1 MKRSGQQRGSAVS
14 PVDVLG
20 EYRDEPLAVRRLRFD
35 ALLAPAR
42 NLTFDESYRHHWYEP
57 VRFSCPC
64 CGFPALDGRGYADF
78 CVVCFWRDD
87 GRDDAQADQ
96 SSEGTDNAPWS
107 LAEARANF
115 LTYGCLYVPGR
126 RNRGSFRGEVH
137 PSTVAAKRALVAG
150 FYRLFDADP
159 SSPAWL
165 DLWLEA
171 LRLSQDLIHI
181 RGLARE
187 RGSEGRKIPAKRL
200 AESEQLWAKTPPGP
214 PGCLRRGAAPPVGP
228 FGAGERHG
236 FPKHRFTQDH
246 AHCYL
251 EGLREDTLAGARYES
266 FVHRLEGWLL
276 FLAADWSEARHG
288 HRHVCG
294 SADDALAY
302 LHRELP
308 EELATRVSLAVDPP
322 EGWESLGEDERSE
335 FVRRRIAQCEDLQRL
350 VVATAS
356 GDVGLRL

>member
-1 MKRSGQQRGSAVS
+1 MKGTGLKRGSAAS
-14 PVDVLG
+14 TVDVLG
-20 EYRDEPLAVRRLRFD
+20 EHRDEPLAVRRLRFD

-42 NLTFDESYRHHWYEP
+42 NLTFDEFYHHHWYEP

-96 SSEGTDNAPWS
+96 SSDGTDNAPWT

-115 LTYGCLYVPGR
+115 LTRGCLYAPDR
-126 RNRGSFRGEVH
+126 RNRGSLRGEVH
-137 PSTVAAKRALVAG
+137 PSTMAAKRALIAG
-150 FYRLFDADP
+150 FYRLLDADP

-187 RGSEGRKIPAKRL
+187 RGSEGRKIPARRL
-200 AESEQLWAKTPPGP
+200 AESEQLWTKAPPGL

-228 FGAGERHG
+228 SGSGERRG

-246 AHCYL
+246 ASCYL
-251 EGLREDTLAGARYES
+251 EGLSEDTLAGARYES
-266 FVHRLEGWLL
+266 FMHRLEGWLL

-288 HRHVCG
+288 HRQVCG
-294 SADDALAY
+294 SAEDALAY
-302 LHRELP
+302 LHSELP
-308 EELATRVSLAVDPP
+308 EELATRVMLAVSAPA
-322 EGWESLGEDERSE
+322 GWESLGQDERSE
-335 FVRRRIAQCEDLQRL
+335 FVCRRIAECEGLHGL
-350 VVATAS
+350 VVAAA
-356 GDVGLRL
+356 GGKVGPKL